1 MRARGIAPRPAPR
14 PRRDHGAAAARWVLT
29 PRLPPPP
36 SAATRPARSNGEPRP
51 RIDSRCGPLRA
62 ARAAASWRRQLAAW
76 TIRFA
81 PRAPARPRAPAP
93 PAPYPAAI
101 PPPRRS
107 PARPLL
113 PPAAARAVVCAAQQQ
128 SVLAKAAAAGVSLP
142 ALLAAHPALAL
153 VDDRLAGEGTG
164 KIFGMGES
172 GTFWNVAIVFGL
184 IWSLYYVAQRDVGG
198 DEGDLTL

>member
-1 MRARGIAPRPAPR
+1 MSTRGPGDL
-14 PRRDHGAAAARWVLT
+14 RR
-29 PRLPPPP
+29 
-36 SAATRPARSNGEPRP
+36 
-51 RIDSRCGPLRA
+51 
-62 ARAAASWRRQLAAW
+62 
-76 TIRFA
+76 A
-81 PRAPARPRAPAP
+81 PRAPARARAPAP
-93 PAPYPAAI
+93 TAPYPAA
-101 PPPRRS
+101 RS

-113 PPAAARAVVCAAQQQ
+113 PPPPPAARVVVCAAQQQ